1 MSIAQSQP
9 QRGDQ
14 RLLERLLGLGEERPS
29 AYARLED
36 AVGDEFA
43 RLLMFALSG
52 PHGRLGSSS
61 P

>member
-1 MSIAQSQP
+1 V
-9 QRGDQ
+9 G
-14 RLLERLLGLGEERPS
+14 GE
-29 AYARLED
+29 L
-36 AVGDEFA
+36 A